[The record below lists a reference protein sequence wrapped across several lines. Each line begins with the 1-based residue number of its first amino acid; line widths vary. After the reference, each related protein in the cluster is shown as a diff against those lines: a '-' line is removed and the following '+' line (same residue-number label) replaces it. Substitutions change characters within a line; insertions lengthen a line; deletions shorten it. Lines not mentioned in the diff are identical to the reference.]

1 MQSLF
6 ESPACTP
13 DGQRDPDL
21 QHLDFR
27 LTAFNSKKFFW
38 QGQVRQNEPAQLP
51 NCWTRPKIML
61 SALVD
66 SAPLLR

>member
-38 QGQVRQNEPAQLP
+38 QGQGPVL
-51 NCWTRPKIML
+51 
-61 SALVD
+61 
-66 SAPLLR
+66 